1 VLEGRG
7 IVHHFGG
14 LAAVDDVDFDVAA
27 GAIVGLIGPNGAGKT
42 TLFNIISG
50 AIAARRGSVRFKGKD
65 ITRARPDQISRM
77 GMARTFQT
85 TKLFTWMTAFDN
97 VRLALVYGNPDRRF
111 TYWTARREVNQIM
124 ASVGLLAER
133 DKLAGD
139 LPLGVRRRL
148 EIARAL
154 ATNAEMLLLDEV
166 MAGLT
171 ESEVR
176 HSIELIGRLRADGLT
191 ILMVEHVMQAIV
203 EVCDRIMVLHNGRK
217 IAEGAPEAI
226 MLDPVVRSVY
236 LGDD

>member
-1 VLEGRG
+1 MLEGRG
-7 IVHHFGG
+7 IAHHFGG

-27 GAIVGLIGPNGAGKT
+27 GEVVGLIGPNGAGKT
-42 TLFNIISG
+42 TLFDIISG
-50 AIAARRGSVRFKGKD
+50 AIAAGRGSVRFKGQD

-77 GMARTFQT
+77 GLARTFQA
-85 TKLFTWMTAFDN
+85 TKLFTGMTAFDN
-97 VRLALVYGNPDRRF
+97 VRLALVYGNPDQRF
-111 TYWTARREVNQIM
+111 THWTARREANQIM

-133 DKLAGD
+133 DKLVRD

-226 MLDPVVRSVY
+226 MRDPVVRSVY
-236 LGDD
+236 LGDE